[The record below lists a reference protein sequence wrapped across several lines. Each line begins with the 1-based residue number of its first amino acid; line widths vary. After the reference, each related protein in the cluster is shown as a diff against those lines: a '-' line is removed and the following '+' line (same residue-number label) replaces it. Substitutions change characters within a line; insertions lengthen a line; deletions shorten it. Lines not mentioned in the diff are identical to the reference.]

1 MSRPHRLQLL
11 DLCRGL
17 GQASVVLFHVIGFYS
32 GSLVLRLMP
41 QQASILDFFFIA
53 SGFFAS
59 YSYARR
65 PAKHRV
71 TSIEL
76 IAARACRVYPMA
88 ILGTSIAFAGLI
100 LHLIHQGDT
109 GQLGPAIYAYI
120 FGCLL
125 VPVHTSLTSFGVQN
139 LFPLD
144 SPLWFIF
151 FDFLAY
157 MLFAVLLRA
166 LPKKALGA
174 IVVLA
179 GIGFWRAALH
189 HDNLYFSS
197 YWSGASAT
205 MPRVIFDVAMGSLI
219 FRFYRPDIRINRLF
233 WFVPVSLLLF
243 VMFVPIPAF
252 SPYSGAFQAF
262 SSTVLMPA
270 ALALAVRIEA
280 PEILRWPASLGGRIS
295 MAVYALHLPIVAQ
308 LYALRWSLHL
318 RGAEIVALLGAEFVL
333 AIGVAYFVT
342 VYLDEPLRALLSNTR
357 RRYFAARFPHAPENR
372 ASASFP

>member
-1 MSRPHRLQLL
+1 MSRPQRLQLL

-41 QQASILDFFFIA
+41 QQTSILDFFFIV

-59 YSYARR
+59 YSCARR
-65 PAKHRV
+65 PANHRA
-71 TSIEL
+71 TSLEL
-76 IAARACRVYPMA
+76 IIARACRVYPMA

-100 LHLIHQGDT
+100 LHLLHHGDM
-109 GQLGPAIYAYI
+109 GQFGPALYAYI

-151 FDFLAY
+151 FDLLAY
-157 MLFAVLLRA
+157 VLFAVLLRT

-179 GIGFWRAALH
+179 GIGFWREALH
-189 HDNLYFSS
+189 HDNLFFSS
-197 YWSGASAT
+197 YWSGAAAT

-219 FRFYRPDIRINRLF
+219 FRFYRPNICLNRHL
-233 WFVPVSLLLF
+233 WLVPVSLLLF
-243 VMFVPIPAF
+243 VIFVPIPAS

-270 ALALAVRIEA
+270 ALALAVSIEA
-280 PEILRWPASLGGRIS
+280 PEILRRPASLGGRIS

-308 LYALRWSLHL
+308 LYALRWKLHL
-318 RGAEIVALLGAEFVL
+318 QGLEIAALLGVEFVL
-333 AIGVAYFVT
+333 AIVAAYLVT
-342 VYLDEPLRALLSNTR
+342 VYLDEPLRVLLSNTR
-357 RRYFAARFPHAPENR
+357 RKYFATRFPHAPENR
-372 ASASFP
+372 TLGSFP